1 MSLVTT
7 KEREQRIQFFARNQS
22 SSIQSIILNHESD
35 RLNPKGRR
43 YSPVPK
49 WNEESI
55 RKEYAEIWRN
65 KNINQVRKD
74 IPVTSPDPLEIEKTI
89 QSMYEVREILIA
101 YNKGEIDFPQNFKD
115 KFSYTYKG
123 FYREWALLHPAIIPT
138 MCSTNKCKD
147 YSDFLNMAAGAV
159 IPAPLIDIE
168 PEPDYQYI
176 NGQMIIAAPVVQE
189 TAMDEWNKTRT
200 EKIQE
205 KLQENEPIEL
215 ELDEPIE
222 NHQSSYFLIAMTAA
236 LILVVAYYFR
246 GKK

>member
-1 MSLVTT
+1 
-7 KEREQRIQFFARNQS
+7 
-22 SSIQSIILNHESD
+22 
-35 RLNPKGRR
+35 
-43 YSPVPK
+43 
-49 WNEESI
+49 
-55 RKEYAEIWRN
+55 
-65 KNINQVRKD
+65 
-74 IPVTSPDPLEIEKTI
+74 
-89 QSMYEVREILIA
+89 
-101 YNKGEIDFPQNFKD
+101 
-115 KFSYTYKG
+115 
-123 FYREWALLHPAIIPT
+123 
-138 MCSTNKCKD
+138 
-147 YSDFLNMAAGAV
+147 MAAGAV